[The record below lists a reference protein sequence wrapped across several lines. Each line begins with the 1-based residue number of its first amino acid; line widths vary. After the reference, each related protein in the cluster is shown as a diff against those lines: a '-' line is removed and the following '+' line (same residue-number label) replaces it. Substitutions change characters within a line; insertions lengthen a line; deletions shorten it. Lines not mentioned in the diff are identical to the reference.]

1 VQAANIEK
9 SATTWESRDWH
20 REDISDESEDALLN
34 LACSV
39 LLNACWK
46 NWALRERVRT
56 GGVFS
61 TICRVQ
67 TT

>member
-1 VQAANIEK
+1 VQAADIEK

-39 LLNACWK
+39 HLNACWE
-46 NWALRERVRT
+46 NLGAA
-56 GGVFS
+56 
-61 TICRVQ
+61 
-67 TT
+67 